1 MSIARGLLIAALF
14 VAAACGPSKA
24 TRDICQRAA
33 DKYTTCIGD
42 ILGPDAVA
50 MARAKE
56 QDGIQQCAGDD
67 KTVEMYRTCL
77 PKTSCDDF
85 MQCMEDYATAT
96 VPR

>member
-1 MSIARGLLIAALF
+1 MSTARGFLIAALF
-14 VAAACGPSKA
+14 VSACGPSRE
-24 TRDICQRAA
+24 TRDLCQRAA
-33 DKYTTCIGD
+33 NKYTTCIGE
-42 ILGPDAVA
+42 ILDPDAVA

-56 QDGIQQCAGDD
+56 KDGIQQCAGDD

-85 MQCMEDYATAT
+85 MQCMEDYAAAT